1 MRHIENFLIL
11 LREKHNLKMTIDT
24 LYEDVINQ
32 LTNLGLNADIS
43 VRLISLKTNDERVL
57 YAQALVE
64 RLHLLPEPVRVC
76 KSERVSTHYRNLGN
90 QHFQQSQDYMAWQY
104 YNLSLLHAP
113 PTSDTYSV
121 AIANRSA
128 VLCSLNKYSE
138 CMVDIEKV
146 FSMKYP
152 EKLRKK
158 LLKRQ
163 SFCRENLSKQ
173 EPDDYVKHKS
183 RIDELLDMRVAPHI
197 SYQCASSKLEV
208 VYNKN
213 FGRHV
218 IATADIFPGE
228 VLVKEKP
235 YFTLLLKSQCLF
247 SCSYCLSR
255 NANLYPC
262 HSCCFAMYCSTECRK
277 KAWKDYH
284 IVECPMVPS
293 LVDMDFTKLELLSL
307 RTVIKARTEH
317 ASWDDLYKTIDDTEL
332 RKGTAF
338 HGFVRE
344 DDEWKYHSHRYP
356 AIHALA
362 TNLKSRSIS
371 DLFQKSVTA
380 VAFLHLLKQLT
391 DFLKCPDPIE
401 ADEVYKFVAG
411 LLLHHLMTS
420 PTNMHSI
427 SSNNENS
434 EGNYVDEVSLASAP
448 YAFLSLLNHSCTPNV
463 VRFSK
468 LGTGEVTL
476 FALRPIK
483 RGMAIY
489 DNYG

>member
-1 MRHIENFLIL
+1 
-11 LREKHNLKMTIDT
+11 MTIDT
-24 LYEDVINQ
+24 LYEEVIKQ
-32 LTNLGLNADIS
+32 LTDLGLTEDIS
-43 VRLISLKTNDERVL
+43 VRLISLKRNDERVL

-64 RLHLLPEPVRVC
+64 RLHLLPDPVRVC

-128 VLCSLNKYSE
+128 VLCSLNKYTE

-152 EKLRKK
+152 EKLRIK

-163 SFCRENLSKQ
+163 SFCTENVSKQ
-173 EPDDYVKHKS
+173 EPDEYVKQKS
-183 RIDELLDMRVAPHI
+183 RIDDLLNMKTPPHP
-197 SYQCASSKLEV
+197 SYPCASSKLEV
-208 VYNKN
+208 VFNDQM
-213 FGRHV
+213 GRHV
-218 IATADIFPGE
+218 IARGDIGPGE
-228 VLVKEKP
+228 VLIKEEP

-262 HSCCFAMYCSTECRK
+262 HSCCFALYCSTECRK

-284 IVECPMVPS
+284 NVECPMVPS

-307 RTVIKARTEH
+307 RTVIKARSEH
-317 ASWDDLYKTIDDTEL
+317 ASWKDLYRTIEEAEL
-332 RKGTAF
+332 RHRTGYQ
-338 HGFVRE
+338 GFIKEGDKWV
-344 DDEWKYHSHRYP
+344 YHSQRYP
-356 AIHALA
+356 AIHMLA
-362 TNLKSRSIS
+362 TNVEKRSIS

-380 VAFLHLLKQLT
+380 VAFLHLLKRLT
-391 DFLKCPDPIE
+391 DFLKCPDPVE
-401 ADEVYKFVAG
+401 ANEVYKCVAG
-411 LLLHHLMTS
+411 LLLHHIMTS
-420 PTNMHSI
+420 PTNMHGI
-427 SSNNENS
+427 SSNNENA

-483 RGMAIY
+483 RGMQIF